1 MKLLPALVVGLT
13 ATFLAVQDL
22 KSEKKEPEEKA
33 VETPNEIQETP
44 EEKEKQM
51 DEYEE
56 IVNDEYLNITM
67 EDDLSEIMGEDFEEE
82 DEDEEDEDE
91 EVEDEEVAEGESI
104 HEITENDYEVG
115 IFNFDRVRL
124 MYFTEDRILCDDDMV
139 TIDNVGEWLG
149 NVDLE
154 TQSDEI
160 TVKWIRNFNLPY
172 DIRLEIIEDS
182 YSGSR

>member
-22 KSEKKEPEEKA
+22 KGEKKEPEEKA
-33 VETPNEIQETP
+33 IETPVEP
-44 EEKEKQM
+44 EEEVKEPTM

-56 IVNDEYLNITM
+56 IVNDEYLDITM

-82 DEDEEDEDE
+82 D
-91 EVEDEEVAEGESI
+91 DEEVAEGESI
-104 HEITENDYEVG
+104 SEITEDEYNIG
-115 IFNFDRVRL
+115 IFNFEQVDL
-124 MYFTEDRILCDDDMV
+124 MYFTEDRILCDGDMV
-139 TIDNVGEWLG
+139 TIDNVNEWLG

-154 TQSDEI
+154 MQSDEI

>member
-13 ATFLAVQDL
+13 AGFLAVQDL
-22 KSEKKEPEEKA
+22 TCEKKEPEEKA
-33 VETPNEIQETP
+33 VETPVEIQETP
-44 EEKEKQM
+44 EDKEKQM

-82 DEDEEDEDE
+82 DEDEE
-91 EVEDEEVAEGESI
+91 VAEGESI
-104 HEITENDYEVG
+104 HEITENEYEVG

-182 YSGSR
+182 YSGSH

>member
-22 KSEKKEPEEKA
+22 KGVKKEPVEKA
-33 VETPNEIQETP
+33 VESPDEVQETP

-82 DEDEEDEDE
+82 DEDEE
-91 EVEDEEVAEGESI
+91 VAEGESI
-104 HEITENDYEVG
+104 SEITEDDYNIG
-115 IFNFDRVRL
+115 IFNFDQVDL
-124 MYFTEDRILCDDDMV
+124 MYFTEDRILCDSDMV
-139 TIDNVGEWLG
+139 TIDNVDEWLG

-154 TQSDEI
+154 MQSDEI

-172 DIRLEIIEDS
+172 DIRLEIVEDS
-182 YSGSR
+182 YSGSH

>member
-1 MKLLPALVVGLT
+1 M
-13 ATFLAVQDL
+13 QDL

-33 VETPNEIQETP
+33 VETSTEP
-44 EEKEKQM
+44 EEAQTKPTEEEM

-67 EDDLSEIMGEDFEEE
+67 EDDLSEIMGEDFEEK
-82 DEDEEDEDE
+82 D
-91 EVEDEEVAEGESI
+91 EDEEVAEGESI

>member
-13 ATFLAVQDL
+13 AGFLAVQDL
-22 KSEKKEPEEKA
+22 KSEKKEPEEKG
-33 VETPNEIQETP
+33 VESPDEVHETL
-44 EEKEKQM
+44 EEEEKQM

-67 EDDLSEIMGEDFEEE
+67 EDDLSDIMGEDFEEE
-82 DEDEEDEDE
+82 DEDEE
-91 EVEDEEVAEGESI
+91 VAEGESI
-104 HEITENDYEVG
+104 SEITEDDYNIG
-115 IFNFDRVRL
+115 IFNFDRVDL
-124 MYFTEDRILCDDDMV
+124 MYFTEDRILCDSDMI
-139 TIDNVGEWLG
+139 TIDNVDEWLG

-172 DIRLEIIEDS
+172 DIRLEIIGDS
-182 YSGSR
+182 YSGSH

>member
-22 KSEKKEPEEKA
+22 KSEKKEPVEKDVENSSDPAEAQTKPTEE
-33 VETPNEIQETP
+33 E
-44 EEKEKQM
+44 M

-82 DEDEEDEDE
+82 DE
-91 EVEDEEVAEGESI
+91 EEVAEGESI
-104 HEITENDYEVG
+104 HEITENEYEVG

-160 TVKWIRNFNLPY
+160 VVKWIRNFNLPY
-172 DIRLEIIEDS
+172 DIRLEIVEDS

>member
-22 KSEKKEPEEKA
+22 KGEKKEPEEKA
-33 VETPNEIQETP
+33 VESPDEVQETS

-82 DEDEEDEDE
+82 DEDEE
-91 EVEDEEVAEGESI
+91 VAEGESI
-104 HEITENDYEVG
+104 HEITENEYEVG
-115 IFNFDRVRL
+115 IFNFDRVDL
-124 MYFTEDRILCDDDMV
+124 MYFAEDRILCDGDMV
-139 TIDNVGEWLG
+139 TIDNVDEWLG

-160 TVKWIRNFNLPY
+160 VVKWIRNFNLPY

>member
-1 MKLLPALVVGLT
+1 MNLLPALVVGLT

-22 KSEKKEPEEKA
+22 KSDEREPEEKA
-33 VETPNEIQETP
+33 VETLDEIQETP
-44 EEKEKQM
+44 EDKEKQM

-67 EDDLSEIMGEDFEEE
+67 EDDLSDIMGEDFEEE
-82 DEDEEDEDE
+82 DEDEE
-91 EVEDEEVAEGESI
+91 VAEGESI
-104 HEITENDYEVG
+104 SEITEDDYNIG
-115 IFNFDRVRL
+115 IFNFDQVDL
-124 MYFTEDRILCDDDMV
+124 MYFTEDRILCDGDMV
-139 TIDNVGEWLG
+139 TIDNVDEWLG

-172 DIRLEIIEDS
+172 DIRLEIIGDA

>member
-13 ATFLAVQDL
+13 AGFLAVQDL

-33 VETPNEIQETP
+33 VETPVEAEGVPTESK
-44 EEKEKQM
+44 EEQTM

-56 IVNDEYLNITM
+56 IVNDEYLDITM

-82 DEDEEDEDE
+82 DEDEE
-91 EVEDEEVAEGESI
+91 VAEGESI
-104 HEITENDYEVG
+104 SEITEDEYNIG
-115 IFNFDRVRL
+115 IFNFDRVDL
-124 MYFTEDRILCDDDMV
+124 MYFTEDRVLCDGDMI
-139 TIDNVGEWLG
+139 TIDNVDEWLG

-154 TQSDEI
+154 MQSDEI

-182 YSGSR
+182 YSGSH

>member
-22 KSEKKEPEEKA
+22 KSEKKEP
-33 VETPNEIQETP
+33 VESLDDVQETH

-56 IVNDEYLNITM
+56 IVNDEYLDITM

-82 DEDEEDEDE
+82 D
-91 EVEDEEVAEGESI
+91 DEEVAEGDTVRAISEQ
-104 HEITENDYEVG
+104 EYDEGAFGFE
-115 IFNFDRVRL
+115 RVNL
-124 MYFTEDRILCDDDMV
+124 MYFVDDEVLCDTDMI
-139 TIDNVGEWLG
+139 TIDNKNEWLG
-149 NVDLE
+149 DVDLILGP
-154 TQSDEI
+154 DEI
-160 TVKWIRNFNLPY
+160 TVMWIRNFNLSY
-172 DIRLEIIEDS
+172 DIRLEVIGDA

>member
-22 KSEKKEPEEKA
+22 KGEKKEPEEKA
-33 VETPNEIQETP
+33 VETSAEP
-44 EEKEKQM
+44 EEEVKEPTV

-82 DEDEEDEDE
+82 D
-91 EVEDEEVAEGESI
+91 DEEVAEGDTIRAISEQ
-104 HEITENDYEVG
+104 EYDEGAFGFE
-115 IFNFDRVRL
+115 RVNL
-124 MYFTEDRILCDDDMV
+124 MYFVDDEVLCDTDMI
-139 TIDNVGEWLG
+139 TIDNKDEWLG
-149 NVDLE
+149 DVELILGP
-154 TQSDEI
+154 DEI
-160 TVKWIRNFNLPY
+160 TVMWIRNFNLSY
-172 DIRLEIIEDS
+172 DIRLEVVEDS

>member
-13 ATFLAVQDL
+13 ATFLAVQDS
-22 KSEKKEPEEKA
+22 KSEKKPVEKA
-33 VETPNEIQETP
+33 VENSSEPAEAQTKPT
-44 EEKEKQM
+44 EEEM

-67 EDDLSEIMGEDFEEE
+67 EDDLSEIIGEDFEEE
-82 DEDEEDEDE
+82 DEDEEI
-91 EVEDEEVAEGESI
+91 AEGESI
-104 HEITENDYEVG
+104 HEITEDEYNIG
-115 IFNFDRVRL
+115 IFNFDRVDL
-124 MYFTEDRILCDDDMV
+124 MYFTEDRVLCDGDMV
-139 TIDNVGEWLG
+139 TIDNADEWLG

-154 TQSDEI
+154 MQSDEI

>member
-33 VETPNEIQETP
+33 VENSSEPAEAQTKPT
-44 EEKEKQM
+44 EEEM

-82 DEDEEDEDE
+82 DEDEEI
-91 EVEDEEVAEGESI
+91 AEGESI
-104 HEITENDYEVG
+104 HEITEDEYNIG
-115 IFNFDRVRL
+115 IFNFDQVRL

-139 TIDNVGEWLG
+139 TIDNAGEWLG

-154 TQSDEI
+154 THSDEI
-160 TVKWIRNFNLPY
+160 VVKWIRNFNLPY
-172 DIRLEIIEDS
+172 DIRLEIVEDS